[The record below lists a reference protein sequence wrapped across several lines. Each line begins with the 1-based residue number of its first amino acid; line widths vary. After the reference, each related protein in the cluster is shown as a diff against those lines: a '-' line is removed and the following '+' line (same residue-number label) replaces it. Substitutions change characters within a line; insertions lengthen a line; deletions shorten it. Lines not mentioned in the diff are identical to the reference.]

1 LNPFI
6 AIIRNNASSISP
18 FSQGGKMQKYLLA
31 LRTWLLIFSALLA
44 TGFTNQ
50 DAHAAGVVGN
60 GSPASC
66 TETALVAAL
75 AGGGAVTFK
84 CGGAVT
90 IPISNS
96 ISINQDTTLYG
107 GGNVTLNGGGTTRI
121 FLVVAQTNLTLND
134 IILDNG
140 NAGNQD
146 GGAIEGSGTIVL
158 SNVTIQNSKTNKGF
172 CGGAIATDSTGT
184 TIISNSTFQQD
195 TAGSGGVICT
205 SGSLDITS
213 SHFLF
218 NSATNT
224 ISGSG
229 GGAIYL
235 FPGAK
240 MVFKAGELNGNSA
253 LSGGG
258 IYLTGN
264 AQVSFYSNGQ
274 PVSFAAN
281 NVADSGGA
289 IYVDP
294 SDVSGYLNIDNANF
308 TGNSAPQNTPSLG
321 YGGAIAYR
329 GASPMTISNS
339 FFSKNQSR
347 FGGAV
352 FVGNGVNG
360 VNASINH
367 TIFDQNQSTLFGGG
381 LYTNGDNTHLHVS
394 DAVFTRNQSAA
405 GGGVARF
412 NAVLS
417 VSDSSFTNNTATQ
430 FGGGILVAAGPT
442 PDVGGYVEIR
452 DSTIAA
458 NTAPQGGGVYNS
470 AEVDL
475 GNITLVS
482 NTNGLFS
489 SGSGVISRLYNT
501 VLQNP
506 SSLNCDGTG
515 VTPSS
520 AGGNFS
526 TDNSC
531 NLNLSTDKQGIGLDP
546 MLGSLTNDGPNTTDY
561 ELPLAGSPLINH
573 AVPPCSTTDQR
584 HATRPDTCD
593 IGAVEYHGV
602 VPPKGITYIPFIMR

>member
-1 LNPFI
+1 
-6 AIIRNNASSISP
+6 
-18 FSQGGKMQKYLLA
+18 MQKYLLA
-31 LRTWLLIFSALLA
+31 LRTWFLIISVLLA
-44 TGFTNQ
+44 AGIPNL

-66 TETALVAAL
+66 TEAALVAAL
-75 AGGGAVTFK
+75 AGGGDVTFN

-90 IPISNS
+90 IPFTSS
-96 ISINQDTTLYG
+96 ISINHDTTLYG
-107 GGNVTLNGGGTTRI
+107 GSNVTLNGGGTTRL
-121 FLVVAQTNLTLND
+121 FLVVAQTNLTLMD
-134 IILDNG
+134 ITLENG

-158 SNVTIQNSKTNKGF
+158 SNVTIQNSKANSGF

-218 NSATNT
+218 NTATNT
-224 ISGSG
+224 SIGG

-235 FPGAK
+235 FPGAS

-253 LSGGG
+253 LRGGA
-258 IYLTGN
+258 IYLVGN
-264 AQVSFYSNGQ
+264 AQVSFKSNGQ

-281 NVADSGGA
+281 NAADSGGA

-308 TGNSAPQNTPSLG
+308 TGNSAPQNTVALG
-321 YGGAIAYR
+321 YGGAIAFR
-329 GASPMTISNS
+329 GASPMTISYS
-339 FFSKNQSR
+339 FFSKNQGR

-367 TIFDQNQSTLFGGG
+367 TVFDQNQSTLFGGG
-381 LYTNGDNTHLHVS
+381 LYTNGDNTHLNIS
-394 DAVFTRNQSAA
+394 DAVFTHNQTEA

-412 NAVLS
+412 NAILS
-417 VSDSSFTNNTATQ
+417 VSDSSFTNNTATK

-531 NLNLSTDKQGIGLDP
+531 SLNLSTDKQGIGLDP
-546 MLGSLTNDGPNTTDY
+546 MLGSLTNDGPNTTDF
-561 ELPLAGSPLINH
+561 ELPLTGSPLINH
-573 AVPPCSTTDQR
+573 AVPPCSPTDQR
-584 HATRPDTCD
+584 HATRPDACD
-593 IGAVEYHGV
+593 IGAVEYNGV
-602 VPPKGITYIPFIMR
+602 VPPKSVSFIPIIIK